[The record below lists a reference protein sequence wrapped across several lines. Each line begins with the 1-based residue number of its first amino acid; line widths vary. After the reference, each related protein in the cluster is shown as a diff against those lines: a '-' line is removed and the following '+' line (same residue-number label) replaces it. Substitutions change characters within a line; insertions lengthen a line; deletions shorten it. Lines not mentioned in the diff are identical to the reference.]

1 MAKAGTISTQAYGV
15 AGPARRFF
23 FSGLII
29 VAVVGVVAFE
39 AINRLRDNTALV
51 VHSNEVLTTLASV
64 DAEIAK
70 GSSARRGLI
79 LSRDSAFLIVFQ
91 TARDHADDLV
101 DHLRE
106 LTQDNPDQLRLAE
119 QVASAEAG
127 RFAEMKAS
135 LDAFGA
141 GKPLQ
146 TELNPHDATARGIRT
161 GLLALVSEEHRILA
175 DREWRAERTEIAAD
189 LAIGGGFALALALF
203 FMAARRSVLAAIE
216 HQESDRLLSERA
228 IELAV
233 ANRQL
238 GELLRSTSD
247 RLEDP
252 LRALQEAVGTIGKI
266 VELPRDPDALRAIR
280 DLPHSTERMS
290 RIVLDLRTYSH
301 LVGYDF
307 MRARVPLEIVV
318 RGVIDELAPRIR
330 ESNATVQIA
339 HPLPTVIGDA
349 RLLHFIFFNLIA
361 NAVSFHLPDEPPQV
375 RIAATT
381 DGARA
386 TIAVSDKGIGI
397 ERDNHARIFSLF
409 ERLDQREP
417 HGSGVGLSI
426 AQRAAELLSTRIR
439 VESEPGAGST
449 FSFSLPVVKM
459 PS

>member
-1 MAKAGTISTQAYGV
+1 MYGF

-29 VAVVGVVAFE
+29 VAVVGVVAFQ

-64 DAEIAK
+64 DGEIAK
-70 GSSARRGLI
+70 GSSARRGFI
-79 LSRDSAFLIVFQ
+79 LSRDSSFLIVFQ
-91 TARDHADDLV
+91 TSRDHADDLI

-106 LTQDNPDQLRLAE
+106 LTQDNPTQLRLTE
-119 QVASAEAG
+119 QVAAAEGG

-141 GKPLQ
+141 GKPFQ
-146 TELNPHDATARGIRT
+146 KELNPNDATARAIRT
-161 GLLALVSEEHRILA
+161 GLLGLVSEEHRILA
-175 DREWRAERTEIAAD
+175 DREWHAERTEIAAD
-189 LAIGGGFALALALF
+189 LAIGGGFALAFALF
-203 FMAARRSVLAAIE
+203 FMAARRSVRTAID
-216 HQESDRLLSERA
+216 HQEADRLLSERA

-252 LRALQEAVGTIGKI
+252 LRALQTTVDTIGNI
-266 VELPRDPDALRAIR
+266 AELPRDPDARRAIS
-280 DLPHSTERMS
+280 DLARSTERMN

-301 LVGYDF
+301 LVGYEF
-307 MRARVPLEIVV
+307 VRARVPLEIVV
-318 RGVIDELAPRIR
+318 RGVIDELAARIR

-349 RLLHFIFFNLIA
+349 RLLHFIFSNLIT
-361 NAVSFHLPDEPPQV
+361 NALSFHIPDEPPQV

-397 ERDNHARIFSLF
+397 VRDNHARIFSLF

-417 HGSGVGLSI
+417 QGNGVGLSI
-426 AQRAAELLSTRIR
+426 AQRAAELLATRIR

-449 FSFSLPVVKM
+449 FSFSLPVVKK
-459 PS
+459 SA

>member
-1 MAKAGTISTQAYGV
+1 MYGF

-29 VAVVGVVAFE
+29 VTVVGIVAFQ
-39 AINRLRDNTALV
+39 AINRLRDDTALV

-64 DAEIAK
+64 DGEIAK
-70 GSSARRGLI
+70 GSSGRRGFI
-79 LSRDSAFLIVFQ
+79 LSRDSGFLIAFQ
-91 TARDHADDLV
+91 TARDHTDDLI
-101 DHLRE
+101 DRLRG
-106 LTQDNPDQLRLAE
+106 LTQDNPAQLRLTE
-119 QVASAEAG
+119 QLAVAAGG

-135 LDAFGA
+135 LNAFGA
-141 GKPLQ
+141 GKQLQ
-146 TELNPHDATARGIRT
+146 IELNPNDATARAIRA
-161 GLLALVSEEHRILA
+161 GLLGLVSEEHRILA
-175 DREWRAERTEIAAD
+175 DREWQAERTEIAANM
-189 LAIGGGFALALALF
+189 AIGGGFALAFALF
-203 FMAARRSVLAAIE
+203 FMAARRSVRAAID
-216 HQESDRLLSERA
+216 HQEADRLLSERA

-252 LRALQEAVGTIGKI
+252 LRELQTAVGTIGKI
-266 VELPRDPDALRAIR
+266 AELPRDPDARRAISN
-280 DLPHSTERMS
+280 LPRATERLN

-307 MRARVPLEIVV
+307 VRARVPLEIVV
-318 RGVIDELAPRIR
+318 RGVIDELAARIR

-339 HPLPTVIGDA
+339 HPLPTVIGDVQ
-349 RLLHFIFFNLIA
+349 LLHFIFSNLIT
-361 NAVSFHLPDEPPQV
+361 NALSFHIPDEPPQV

-397 ERDNHARIFSLF
+397 VRDNHARIFSLF

-417 HGSGVGLSI
+417 EGSGVGLSI

-449 FSFSLPVVKM
+449 FSFSLPVVKKTA
-459 PS
+459 

>member
-1 MAKAGTISTQAYGV
+1 MYGF

-29 VAVVGVVAFE
+29 VTVVGIVAFQ
-39 AINRLRDNTALV
+39 AINRLRDDTALV
-51 VHSNEVLTTLASV
+51 VHSNGVLTTLASV
-64 DAEIAK
+64 DGEIAK
-70 GSSARRGLI
+70 GSSARRGFI
-79 LSRDSAFLIVFQ
+79 LSRDSSFLIVFQ
-91 TARDHADDLV
+91 TARDHTDDLI
-101 DHLRE
+101 DRLRE
-106 LTQDNPDQLRLAE
+106 LTKDNPAQLRLTE
-119 QVASAEAG
+119 QLAAAAGG
-127 RFAEMKAS
+127 RFAEMKVS
-135 LDAFGA
+135 LDASGA

-146 TELNPHDATARGIRT
+146 KELNPNDATARAIRT
-161 GLLALVSEEHRILA
+161 GLLELVSEEHRILA
-175 DREWRAERTEIAAD
+175 DREWQAERTEIAVNM
-189 LAIGGGFALALALF
+189 AIGGGFALAFALF
-203 FMAARRSVLAAIE
+203 FMAARRSVRAAID
-216 HQESDRLLSERA
+216 HQEADRLLSERA

-252 LRALQEAVGTIGKI
+252 LRALQSAVGTIGKI
-266 VELPRDPDALRAIR
+266 TELPRDPEAQRAIS
-280 DLPHSTERMS
+280 DLPRSTERMS
-290 RIVLDLRTYSH
+290 RIVGDLHTYSH

-307 MRARVPLEIVV
+307 VRARVPLEFVV
-318 RGVIDELAPRIR
+318 RGVIDELAARIR

-349 RLLHFIFFNLIA
+349 RLLHFIFSNLIT
-361 NAVSFHLPDEPPQV
+361 NALSFHTPDEPPQV

-397 ERDNHARIFSLF
+397 VRDNHARIFSLF
-409 ERLDQREP
+409 ERLDQLEP
-417 HGSGVGLSI
+417 QGSGVGLSI

-449 FSFSLPVVKM
+449 FSFSLPVVKKTA
-459 PS
+459 

>member
-1 MAKAGTISTQAYGV
+1 MYGF

-29 VAVVGVVAFE
+29 VTVVGIVAFQ
-39 AINRLRDNTALV
+39 AINRLRDDTALV

-64 DAEIAK
+64 DGEIAK
-70 GSSARRGLI
+70 GSSGRRGFI
-79 LSRDSAFLIVFQ
+79 LSRDSGFLIAFQ
-91 TARDHADDLV
+91 TARDHTDDLI
-101 DHLRE
+101 DRLRG
-106 LTQDNPDQLRLAE
+106 LTQDNPTQLRLTE
-119 QVASAEAG
+119 QLAVAAGG

-135 LDAFGA
+135 LNAFGA
-141 GKPLQ
+141 GKQLQ
-146 TELNPHDATARGIRT
+146 IELNPNDATARAIRA
-161 GLLALVSEEHRILA
+161 GLLGLVSEEHRILA
-175 DREWRAERTEIAAD
+175 DREWQAERTEIAANM
-189 LAIGGGFALALALF
+189 AIGGGFALAFALF
-203 FMAARRSVLAAIE
+203 FMAARRSVRAAID
-216 HQESDRLLSERA
+216 HQEADRLLSERA

-252 LRALQEAVGTIGKI
+252 LRELQTAVGTIGKI
-266 VELPRDPDALRAIR
+266 AELPRDPDARRAISN
-280 DLPHSTERMS
+280 LPRATERLN

-307 MRARVPLEIVV
+307 VRARVPLEIVV
-318 RGVIDELAPRIR
+318 RGVIDELAARIR

-339 HPLPTVIGDA
+339 HPLPTVIGDVQ
-349 RLLHFIFFNLIA
+349 LLHFIFSNLIT
-361 NAVSFHLPDEPPQV
+361 NALSFHIPDEPPQV

-397 ERDNHARIFSLF
+397 VRDNHARIFSLF

-417 HGSGVGLSI
+417 EGSGVGLSI

-449 FSFSLPVVKM
+449 FSFSLPVVKKTA
-459 PS
+459 

>member
-1 MAKAGTISTQAYGV
+1 MYGF

-29 VAVVGVVAFE
+29 VTVVGIVAFQ
-39 AINRLRDNTALV
+39 AINRLRDDTALV

-64 DAEIAK
+64 DGEIAK
-70 GSSARRGLI
+70 GSSTRRGFI
-79 LSRDSAFLIVFQ
+79 LSRDSSFLIVFQ
-91 TARDHADDLV
+91 TARDHADDLI
-101 DHLRE
+101 DRLRE
-106 LTQDNPDQLRLAE
+106 LTRDNPAQLRLTE
-119 QVASAEAG
+119 QLAAAAGG

-141 GKPLQ
+141 GQPLQ
-146 TELNPHDATARGIRT
+146 KELNPNDATSRAIRT
-161 GLLALVSEEHRILA
+161 GLLGLVSEEHRLLA
-175 DREWRAERTEIAAD
+175 DREWQAERTEIAAD
-189 LAIGGGFALALALF
+189 LAIGGGFALAFALF
-203 FMAARRSVLAAIE
+203 FMAARRSVRAAIDHHE
-216 HQESDRLLSERA
+216 ADRLLSERA

-252 LRALQEAVGTIGKI
+252 LRALQTAVGTIGRI
-266 VELPRDPDALRAIR
+266 AELPRDPDARRAIS
-280 DLPHSTERMS
+280 DLPRATERMN

-301 LVGYDF
+301 LVGYEF
-307 MRARVPLEIVV
+307 VRARVPLEIVV
-318 RGVIDELAPRIR
+318 RGVLDELAARIR

-349 RLLHFIFFNLIA
+349 RLLHFIFSNLIT
-361 NAVSFHLPDEPPQV
+361 NALSFHVPDEPPQM

-381 DGARA
+381 DGGRA

-397 ERDNHARIFSLF
+397 VRDNHARIFSLF
-409 ERLDQREP
+409 ERLHQREP
-417 HGSGVGLSI
+417 EGSGVGLSI

-449 FSFSLPVVKM
+449 FSFSLPVVKK
-459 PS
+459 SS

>member
-1 MAKAGTISTQAYGV
+1 MYGF

-29 VAVVGVVAFE
+29 VTVVGIVAFQ
-39 AINRLRDNTALV
+39 AINRLRDDTALV

-64 DAEIAK
+64 DGEIAK
-70 GSSARRGLI
+70 GSSTRRGFI
-79 LSRDSAFLIVFQ
+79 LSRDSSFLIVFQ

-101 DHLRE
+101 DRLRE
-106 LTQDNPDQLRLAE
+106 LTRDNPAQLRLTE
-119 QVASAEAG
+119 QLAAAAGG

-141 GKPLQ
+141 GQPLQ
-146 TELNPHDATARGIRT
+146 KELNPNDATSRAIRT
-161 GLLALVSEEHRILA
+161 GLLGLVSEEHRLLA

-189 LAIGGGFALALALF
+189 LAIGGGFALAFALF
-203 FMAARRSVLAAIE
+203 FMAARRSVRAAIDHHE
-216 HQESDRLLSERA
+216 ADRLLSERA

-252 LRALQEAVGTIGKI
+252 LRALQTAVGTIGRI
-266 VELPRDPDALRAIR
+266 AELPRDPDARRAIS
-280 DLPHSTERMS
+280 DLPGATERMN

-307 MRARVPLEIVV
+307 VRARVPLEIVV
-318 RGVIDELAPRIR
+318 RGVLDELAARIR

-349 RLLHFIFFNLIA
+349 RLLHFIFSNLIT
-361 NAVSFHLPDEPPQV
+361 NALSFHVPDEPPQM

-381 DGARA
+381 DGGRA

-397 ERDNHARIFSLF
+397 VRDNHARIFSLF
-409 ERLDQREP
+409 ERLHQREP
-417 HGSGVGLSI
+417 EGSGVGLSI
-426 AQRAAELLSTRIR
+426 AQRAAELLSTHIR

-449 FSFSLPVVKM
+449 FSFSLPVVKK
-459 PS
+459 SS

>member
-1 MAKAGTISTQAYGV
+1 MYGF

-29 VAVVGVVAFE
+29 VAVVGVVAFQ

-64 DAEIAK
+64 NGEIAN
-70 GSSARRGLI
+70 GSSARRGFI
-79 LSRDSAFLIVFQ
+79 LSRDSAFLIAFQ
-91 TARDHADDLV
+91 AARDHADDLV

-106 LTQDNPDQLRLAE
+106 LTQVNPDQLRLTE
-119 QVASAEAG
+119 QVATAAAG

-146 TELNPHDATARGIRT
+146 RELNPNDATARAIRT

-175 DREWRAERTEIAAD
+175 DREWQAERTEIAAD
-189 LAIGGGFALALALF
+189 LAIGGGFALAFALF
-203 FMAARRSVLAAIE
+203 FMAARRSMRAEIN
-216 HQESDRLLSERA
+216 HQEGNRLLSERA

-252 LRALQEAVGTIGKI
+252 LHALQAAVDTIGKI
-266 VELPRDPDALRAIR
+266 AELPRDPNARRAIS
-280 DLPHSTERMS
+280 DLPRSTERMT

-301 LVGYDF
+301 LVGYEF
-307 MRARVPLEIVV
+307 VRARVPLEIVV
-318 RGVIDELAPRIR
+318 RGVIDELAARIR

-339 HPLPTVIGDA
+339 HPLPAVIGDA
-349 RLLHFIFFNLIA
+349 RLLHFIFSNLIT
-361 NAVSFHLPDEPPQV
+361 NALSFHIPDEPPQV

-397 ERDNHARIFSLF
+397 VRDNHARIFSLF
-409 ERLDQREP
+409 ERLDQHEP
-417 HGSGVGLSI
+417 QGNGVGLSI
-426 AQRAAELLSTRIR
+426 AQRAAELLATRIR

-449 FSFSLPVVKM
+449 FSFSLPVVKKTA
-459 PS
+459 

>member
-1 MAKAGTISTQAYGV
+1 MYGF

-29 VAVVGVVAFE
+29 VTVVGIVAFQ
-39 AINRLRDNTALV
+39 AINRLRDDTALV

-64 DAEIAK
+64 DGEIAK
-70 GSSARRGLI
+70 GSSTRRGFI
-79 LSRDSAFLIVFQ
+79 LSRDSSFLIVFQ

-101 DHLRE
+101 DRLRE
-106 LTQDNPDQLRLAE
+106 LTRDNPAQLRLTE
-119 QVASAEAG
+119 QLAAAAGG

-141 GKPLQ
+141 GQPLQ
-146 TELNPHDATARGIRT
+146 KELNPNDATSRAIRT
-161 GLLALVSEEHRILA
+161 GLLGLVSEEHRLLA

-189 LAIGGGFALALALF
+189 LAIGGGFALAFALF
-203 FMAARRSVLAAIE
+203 FMAARRSVRAAIDHHE
-216 HQESDRLLSERA
+216 ADRLLSERA

-252 LRALQEAVGTIGKI
+252 LRALQTAVGTIGRI
-266 VELPRDPDALRAIR
+266 AELPRDPDARRAIS
-280 DLPHSTERMS
+280 DLPGATERMN

-307 MRARVPLEIVV
+307 VRARVPLEIVV
-318 RGVIDELAPRIR
+318 RGVLDELAAHIR

-349 RLLHFIFFNLIA
+349 RLLHFIFSNLIT
-361 NAVSFHLPDEPPQV
+361 NALSFHVPDEPPQM

-381 DGARA
+381 DGGRA
-386 TIAVSDKGIGI
+386 TIAVNDKGIGI
-397 ERDNHARIFSLF
+397 VRDNHARIFSLF
-409 ERLDQREP
+409 ERLHQREP
-417 HGSGVGLSI
+417 EGSGVGLSI

-449 FSFSLPVVKM
+449 FSFSLPVMKK
-459 PS
+459 SS

>member
-1 MAKAGTISTQAYGV
+1 MYGF

-29 VAVVGVVAFE
+29 VTVVGIVAFQ
-39 AINRLRDNTALV
+39 AINRLRDDTALV

-64 DAEIAK
+64 DGEIAK
-70 GSSARRGLI
+70 GSSTRRGFI
-79 LSRDSAFLIVFQ
+79 LSRDSSFLIVFQ

-101 DHLRE
+101 DRLRE
-106 LTQDNPDQLRLAE
+106 LTRDNPAQLRLTE
-119 QVASAEAG
+119 QLAAAAGG

-141 GKPLQ
+141 GQPLQ
-146 TELNPHDATARGIRT
+146 KELNPNDATSRAIRT
-161 GLLALVSEEHRILA
+161 GLLGLVSEEHRLLA

-189 LAIGGGFALALALF
+189 LAIGGGFALAFALF
-203 FMAARRSVLAAIE
+203 FMAARRSVRAAIDHHE
-216 HQESDRLLSERA
+216 ADRLLSERA

-252 LRALQEAVGTIGKI
+252 LRALQTAVGTIGRI
-266 VELPRDPDALRAIR
+266 AELPRDPDARRAIS
-280 DLPHSTERMS
+280 DLSRATERMS

-307 MRARVPLEIVV
+307 VRARVPLEIVV
-318 RGVIDELAPRIR
+318 RGVLDELAARIR

-349 RLLHFIFFNLIA
+349 RLLHFIFSNLIT
-361 NAVSFHLPDEPPQV
+361 NALSFHVPDEPPQM

-381 DGARA
+381 DGGRA

-397 ERDNHARIFSLF
+397 VRDNHARIFSLF
-409 ERLDQREP
+409 ERLHQREP
-417 HGSGVGLSI
+417 EGSGVGLSI
-426 AQRAAELLSTRIR
+426 AQRAAELLSTHIR

-449 FSFSLPVVKM
+449 FSFSLPVVKK
-459 PS
+459 SS

>member
-1 MAKAGTISTQAYGV
+1 MYGF

-29 VAVVGVVAFE
+29 VTVVGIVAFQ
-39 AINRLRDNTALV
+39 AINRLRDDTALV

-64 DAEIAK
+64 DGEIAK
-70 GSSARRGLI
+70 GSSTRRGFI
-79 LSRDSAFLIVFQ
+79 LSRDSSFLIVFQ
-91 TARDHADDLV
+91 TARDHADDLI
-101 DHLRE
+101 DRLRE
-106 LTQDNPDQLRLAE
+106 LTRDNPAQLRLTE
-119 QVASAEAG
+119 QLAAAAGG

-141 GKPLQ
+141 GQPLQ
-146 TELNPHDATARGIRT
+146 KELNPNDATSRAIRT
-161 GLLALVSEEHRILA
+161 GLLGLVSEEHRLLA
-175 DREWRAERTEIAAD
+175 DREWQAERTEIAAD
-189 LAIGGGFALALALF
+189 LAIGGGFARAFALF
-203 FMAARRSVLAAIE
+203 FRAARRSVRAAIDHPE
-216 HQESDRLLSERA
+216 ADRLLSERA

-252 LRALQEAVGTIGKI
+252 LRALQTAVGTIGRI
-266 VELPRDPDALRAIR
+266 AELPRDPDARRAIS
-280 DLPHSTERMS
+280 DLPGATERMN

-307 MRARVPLEIVV
+307 VRARVPLEIVV
-318 RGVIDELAPRIR
+318 RGVLDELAARIR

-349 RLLHFIFFNLIA
+349 RLLHFIFSNLIT
-361 NAVSFHLPDEPPQV
+361 NALSFHVPDEPPQM

-381 DGARA
+381 DGGRA

-397 ERDNHARIFSLF
+397 VRDNHARIFSLF
-409 ERLDQREP
+409 ERLHQREP
-417 HGSGVGLSI
+417 EGSGVGLSI

-449 FSFSLPVVKM
+449 FSFSLPVVKK
-459 PS
+459 SS

>member
-1 MAKAGTISTQAYGV
+1 MYGF

-29 VAVVGVVAFE
+29 VTVVGIVAFQ
-39 AINRLRDNTALV
+39 AINRLRDDTALV

-64 DAEIAK
+64 DGEIAK
-70 GSSARRGLI
+70 GSSTRRGFI
-79 LSRDSAFLIVFQ
+79 LSRDSSFLIVFQ
-91 TARDHADDLV
+91 TARDHADDLI
-101 DHLRE
+101 DRLRE
-106 LTQDNPDQLRLAE
+106 LTRDNPAQLRLTE
-119 QVASAEAG
+119 QLAAAAGG

-141 GKPLQ
+141 GQPLQ
-146 TELNPHDATARGIRT
+146 KELNPNDATSRAIRT
-161 GLLALVSEEHRILA
+161 GLLGLVSEEHRLLA
-175 DREWRAERTEIAAD
+175 DREWQAERTEIAAD
-189 LAIGGGFALALALF
+189 LAIGGGFALAFALF
-203 FMAARRSVLAAIE
+203 FMAARRSVRAAIDHHE
-216 HQESDRLLSERA
+216 ADRLLSERA

-252 LRALQEAVGTIGKI
+252 LRALQTAVGTIGRI
-266 VELPRDPDALRAIR
+266 AELPRDPDARRAIS
-280 DLPHSTERMS
+280 DLPRATERMN

-307 MRARVPLEIVV
+307 VRARVPLEIVV
-318 RGVIDELAPRIR
+318 RGVLDELAARIR

-349 RLLHFIFFNLIA
+349 RLLHFIFSNLIT
-361 NAVSFHLPDEPPQV
+361 NALSFHVPDEPPQM

-381 DGARA
+381 DGGRA

-397 ERDNHARIFSLF
+397 VRDNHARIFSLF
-409 ERLDQREP
+409 ERLHQREP
-417 HGSGVGLSI
+417 EGSGVGLSI

-449 FSFSLPVVKM
+449 FSFSLPVVKKTA
-459 PS
+459 

>member
-1 MAKAGTISTQAYGV
+1 MYGF

-29 VAVVGVVAFE
+29 VTVVGIVAFQ
-39 AINRLRDNTALV
+39 AINRLRDDTALV

-64 DAEIAK
+64 DGEIAK
-70 GSSARRGLI
+70 GSSTRRGFI
-79 LSRDSAFLIVFQ
+79 LSRDSSFLIVFQ
-91 TARDHADDLV
+91 TARDHADDLI
-101 DHLRE
+101 DRLRE
-106 LTQDNPDQLRLAE
+106 LTRDNPAQLRLTE
-119 QVASAEAG
+119 QLAAAAGG

-141 GKPLQ
+141 GQPLQ
-146 TELNPHDATARGIRT
+146 KELNPNDATSRAIRT
-161 GLLALVSEEHRILA
+161 GLLGLVSEEHRLLA
-175 DREWRAERTEIAAD
+175 DREWQAERTEIAAD
-189 LAIGGGFALALALF
+189 LAIGGGFALAFALF
-203 FMAARRSVLAAIE
+203 FMAARRSVRAAIDHHE
-216 HQESDRLLSERA
+216 ADRLLSERA

-252 LRALQEAVGTIGKI
+252 LRALQTAVGTIGRI
-266 VELPRDPDALRAIR
+266 AELPRDPDARRAIS
-280 DLPHSTERMS
+280 DLPRATERMN

-307 MRARVPLEIVV
+307 VRARVPLEIVV
-318 RGVIDELAPRIR
+318 RGVLDELAARIR

-349 RLLHFIFFNLIA
+349 RLLHFIFSNLIT
-361 NAVSFHLPDEPPQV
+361 NALSFHVPDEPPQM

-381 DGARA
+381 DGGRA

-397 ERDNHARIFSLF
+397 VRDNHARIFSLF
-409 ERLDQREP
+409 ERLHQREP
-417 HGSGVGLSI
+417 EGSGVGLSI

-449 FSFSLPVVKM
+449 FSFSLPVVKK
-459 PS
+459 SS